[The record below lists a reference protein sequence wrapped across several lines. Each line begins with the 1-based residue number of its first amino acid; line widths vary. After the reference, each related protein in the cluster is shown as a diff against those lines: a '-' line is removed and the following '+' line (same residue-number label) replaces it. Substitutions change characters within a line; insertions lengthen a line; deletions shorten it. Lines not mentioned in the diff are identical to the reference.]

1 MCPSRFVWMCA
12 TQELFLHLNI
22 NYNFNYDLSMILRT
36 MLNYYYLFKR
46 FMVSDWLTQLTV
58 KSSYQ
63 LNDLWSYE
71 YSTEWRHDI
80 DYEKIISNVMT
91 LCNGKTNTKCRN
103 TTKTIWRR
111 LRLRFLRKGNNFKI

>member
-1 MCPSRFVWMCA
+1 MCA

-36 MLNYYYLFKR
+36 MRNYYYLFKR

-63 LNDLWSYE
+63 LNEVMNIQRSD
-71 YSTEWRHDI
+71 
-80 DYEKIISNVMT
+80 VMT
-91 LCNGKTNTKCRN
+91 SIMKKSYPML
-103 TTKTIWRR
+103 
-111 LRLRFLRKGNNFKI
+111 